1 MITSH
6 AIKAFSYW
14 LLHSSA
20 RQVAPLQRRVAKI
33 LNGIEADRKQA
44 KSETSTDWFKRAN
57 GKWVAKDAIAR
68 TLKRA
73 CRDAKVKNFRAMI
86 SGIAR
91 NRLARKT
98 IPGESAKLAAGHSFS
113 SCTNV

>member
-14 LLHSSA
+14 LLHSAA
-20 RQVAPLQRRVAKI
+20 RQVAPLKRRVAKI
-33 LNGIEADRKQA
+33 LNGIEADLKQA

-57 GKWVAKDAIAR
+57 GKWVAKDAIAG

-73 CRDAKVKNFRAMI
+73 CRDAKVKNFRCHDLQHCAKPHG
-86 SGIAR
+86 SKGHS
-91 NRLARKT
+91 
-98 IPGESAKLAAGHSFS
+98 GESAKLAARHSSFHLH
-113 SCTNV
+113 